1 MLLKEHHKT
10 CLGPLKFLPLNKI
23 GNFRKRKI
31 FYDPLLEYLL
41 ELLDGFGLIDIFEL
55 PVFPPF

>member
-1 MLLKEHHKT
+1 MLLKEHYKP
-10 CLGPLKFLPLNKI
+10 CFGSLRFLPLNKI

-31 FYDPLLEYLL
+31 FPAPLLELLL

-55 PVFPPF
+55 PVAPPF

>member
-1 MLLKEHHKT
+1 MLLKEHYKP
-10 CLGPLKFLPLNKI
+10 CFGSLKFLPLNKT

-31 FYDPLLEYLL
+31 FPDPLLELLL

-55 PVFPPF
+55 PVAPPF